1 MALNKEQIL
10 TLTCLKEV
18 GCSAAGIESVAF
30 LRGTKEKADL
40 IKSGYCH
47 AILAPREILTLIR

>member
-18 GCSAAGIESVAF
+18 GYIGIGCQKVMTLACHMDDN
-30 LRGTKEKADL
+30 DL
-40 IKSGYCH
+40 
-47 AILAPREILTLIR
+47 

>member
-18 GCSAAGIESVAF
+18 GCTGLGFQKVIIKNWEPPKDHIFVTPEQLFSDD
-30 LRGTKEKADL
+30 DL
-40 IKSGYCH
+40 
-47 AILAPREILTLIR
+47 PF